1 MNYVPA
7 ADFRRDDRPFP
18 RYDDYQ
24 AEYPHA
30 DHDPVPAGGGLEIRA
45 IWSAVYR
52 NWLLIAA
59 TVALALAGGLATIL
73 LTSPTYRARATIQVD
88 QQLVKLIGT
97 EDAEPAPSAQE
108 ADRFLQTQVDIL
120 KSRTMASAVAD
131 RLRLD
136 RDDQFLKENGL
147 DGAALAGRDVAAR
160 EELIEAVQER
170 LGVSLPRNSRVVSIN
185 FESRSAP
192 LAAKVANS
200 FAETFIADNL
210 QRRFET
216 SSYSRAFLQKQLAAT
231 KMRLEDSERA
241 LIEYARGA
249 QLIDTSA
256 AASTAGDD
264 KAPRSLT
271 TSNLVQLNAA
281 YSLARSARVQ
291 AQQRWQQAQATPLM
305 SLPEVLS
312 NQAIQELTERRAE
325 LEAGYQQERQRRKP
339 DHPSVQQ
346 AAANLRELNRQ
357 IATLAGSIRTSL
369 RDNYLVAQRQ
379 ERALQNNVV
388 ELKGETL
395 AEQGRGVRYNILKR
409 EVDTNRE
416 LYDGLL
422 QRYKEISAQAGA
434 TNNNISIIDRAHAPV
449 EPVAPKPMLNMAL
462 AGSGGLL
469 LALML
474 IFAREKLDD
483 AVRGPDDVERKL
495 DVALLGTVPML
506 KATDLH
512 AELGDPKSGISEAH
526 HALRTSLE
534 LSSGRGMPFSLL
546 LTSSGQGEG
555 KSTTAFALAR
565 EFAASGRRVL
575 LIDADLRKP
584 SLHRLTTLPNM
595 AGLANLLA
603 RQKALAD
610 VVLPGEENGFDFIPS
625 GPLPPNPAELFAG
638 PTLGELLGSLR
649 DRYDLLII
657 DGPPVLGLA
666 DAPRLGAIADAA
678 VFIVAANSTNCAHAR
693 SALKRLTAARTN
705 LLGAI
710 LTKFDARKIGYGDDY
725 AYGYGFD
732 YGAREKA

>member
-7 ADFRRDDRPFP
+7 ADFRKGERSFP

-24 AEYPHA
+24 AEYPQA
-30 DHDPVPAGGGLEIRA
+30 EYEPIPAGGGVEIRA

-73 LTSPTYRARATIQVD
+73 LTSPTYRARSTIQVD

-120 KSRTMASAVAD
+120 KSRTTASAVAD

-136 RDDQFLKENGL
+136 RDAQFLKENSL
-147 DGAALAGRDVAAR
+147 DGAALASRDVVAK

-170 LGVSLPRNSRVVSIN
+170 LGVSLPRNSRVISIN

-200 FAETFIADNL
+200 FADTFIADNL

-231 KMRLEDSERA
+231 KLRLEDSERA

-256 AASTAGDD
+256 ATTTGDD
-264 KAPRSLT
+264 KSPRSLT
-271 TSNLVQLNAA
+271 TSNLVQINAA
-281 YSLARSARVQ
+281 YSLARSTRIQ
-291 AQQRWQQAQATPLM
+291 AQQRWQQAQATPLL

-325 LEAGYQQERQRRKP
+325 LQASYQQERQRRKA

-346 AAANLRELNRQ
+346 AAANLRELSRQ

-379 ERALQNNVV
+379 EQALQNNVV
-388 ELKGETL
+388 QLKGETL
-395 AEQGRGVRYNILKR
+395 AEQDRGVRYNILKR

-434 TNNNISIIDRAHAPV
+434 TNNNISIIDRAHPPV

-474 IFAREKLDD
+474 VFAREKLDD

-495 DVALLGTVPML
+495 GVPLLGTVPML
-506 KATDLH
+506 KAADLH

-603 RQKALAD
+603 RQKVLAD

-638 PTLGELLGSLR
+638 STLGELLVSLR

-678 VFIVAANSTNCAHAR
+678 VFIVEANSTNCAHAR
-693 SALKRLTAARTN
+693 SALKRLGAGRTN

-710 LTKFDARKIGYGDDY
+710 LTKFEARKIGYGDDY

-732 YGAREKA
+732 YGTREKA

>member
-7 ADFRRDDRPFP
+7 ADFRRDDRAYP

-30 DHDPVPAGGGLEIRA
+30 DYEPAPSGGGLEIRA
-45 IWSAVYR
+45 IWSAIYR

-59 TVALALAGGLATIL
+59 TVALALAGGLTTIL

-120 KSRTMASAVAD
+120 KSRTTASAVAD

-136 RDDQFLKENGL
+136 RDSQFLKENGL
-147 DGAALAGRDVAAR
+147 DGAALAGRDVVAK

-170 LGVSLPRNSRVVSIN
+170 LGVSLPRNSRVISIN

-200 FAETFIADNL
+200 FADTFIADNL

-241 LIEYARGA
+241 LIDYARGA

-256 AASTAGDD
+256 AASTGDD

-271 TSNLVQLNAA
+271 TSNLVQINAA
-281 YSLARSARVQ
+281 YSLARSTRIQ
-291 AQQRWQQAQATPLM
+291 AQQRWQQAQATPLL

-312 NQAIQELTERRAE
+312 NQAVQELTERRAE
-325 LEAGYQQERQRRKP
+325 LQASYQQERQRRKA

-369 RDNYLVAQRQ
+369 RDNFLVAQRQ
-379 ERALQNNVV
+379 EQALQNNVV
-388 ELKGETL
+388 QLKGETL
-395 AEQGRGVRYNILKR
+395 AEQDRGVRYNILKR

-434 TNNNISIIDRAHAPV
+434 TNNNISIIDRAHPPV

-474 IFAREKLDD
+474 VFAREKLDD

-495 DVALLGTVPML
+495 NMTLLGAVPML
-506 KATDLH
+506 KGTDLH
-512 AELGDPKSGISEAH
+512 QELGDPKSAISEAH

-546 LTSSGQGEG
+546 FTSSGQGEG

-565 EFAASGRRVL
+565 EFAESGRRVL

-584 SLHRLTTLPNM
+584 SLQRLTTLPNII
-595 AGLANLLA
+595 GLANLLA
-603 RQKALAD
+603 RQKTLDD
-610 VVLPGEENGFDFIPS
+610 VVLRGEENGFDFIPS

-638 PTLGELLGSLR
+638 RALGELLITLR
-649 DRYDLLII
+649 DQYDLLII

-666 DAPRLGAIADAA
+666 DAPRLSAVADAA
-678 VFIVAANSTNCAHAR
+678 IFIVEANSTNCAHAK
-693 SALKRLTAARTN
+693 SALKRLTAARAN

-710 LTKFDARKIGYGDDY
+710 LTKFDARKIGYGEDY
-725 AYGYGFD
+725 AYGYGFE
-732 YGAREKA
+732 YGAGEKA